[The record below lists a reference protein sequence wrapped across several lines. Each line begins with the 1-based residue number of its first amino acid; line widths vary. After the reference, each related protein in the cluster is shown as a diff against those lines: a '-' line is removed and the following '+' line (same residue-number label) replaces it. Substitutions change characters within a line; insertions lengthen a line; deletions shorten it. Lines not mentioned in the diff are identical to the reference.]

1 MPNTAMFHRLGT
13 LDHTDVYLEK
23 HSRSLI
29 CLSGQEAQYLAS
41 DCDRD
46 VTVSDG
52 VWSFLGKSRISQ
64 KCLRPVGRTD
74 SRKERGI
81 ELTLIITDRCNFA
94 CSYCFANSL
103 YPGSKTL
110 NADNIVRYI
119 GEFLRLSHARVSS
132 LILFGGEPLLAFKAI
147 KQAWKEVENLFGNH
161 QGDMPSL
168 AIVTNGSLLTR
179 DIAEFLAD
187 NNIAVTVS
195 LDGPKVIHDACR
207 PFRGGRASYETV
219 IEGINEL
226 ERAGAFY
233 AIEATYTSQHLQLG
247 IDVIE
252 VVDHALGLNA
262 QEVHVMP
269 AFPEQASG
277 IDTRDNAQVAYLFKV
292 AAARATKRYLTS
304 GVIELAYASRLA
316 YAFAHDRRRRYICTA
331 GVDKFTVMANGDVV
345 PCYLVCDPAH
355 KIASC
360 DKSERSITK
369 APSLERVVP
378 IYQAFMRDHL
388 PECSR
393 CWTSD
398 WCFACYGPG
407 YARQGCLGAPG
418 GLECEIYRAMTEAT
432 LLECAR
438 FLTDVQGAGTKSR
451 HRAAGPMGTTT
462 NGGSLSVA

>member
-13 LDHTDVYLEK
+13 LGYTDVYLEK
-23 HSRSLI
+23 YSRSLV
-29 CLSGQEAQYLAS
+29 CLGRQGSQYLDR

-52 VWSFLGKSRISQ
+52 VRSFLCKSRISQ
-64 KCLRPVGRTD
+64 KPLRPVVETD
-74 SRKERGI
+74 LRKEPGI
-81 ELTLIITDRCNFA
+81 ELTLITTDRCNFA
-94 CSYCFANSL
+94 CSYCFANDL

-110 NADNIVRYI
+110 NAKNIVRYI
-119 GEFLRLSHARVSS
+119 NEFLNLTRARVSS
-132 LILFGGEPLLAFKAI
+132 LILFGGEPLIAFKAI

-179 DIAEFLAD
+179 DIARFLAD
-187 NNIAVTVS
+187 NDIAVTVS

-207 PFRGGRASYETV
+207 PLKRGQASYERV
-219 IEGINEL
+219 VEGINEL
-226 ERAGAFY
+226 TIAGAFY
-233 AIEATYTSQHLQLG
+233 AIEATYTSQHLELG

-269 AFPEQASG
+269 AFPEKASG
-277 IDTRDNAQVAYLFKV
+277 IDTSDNAHVASLFKV
-292 AAARATKRYLTS
+292 AAARATNRYLVS
-304 GVIELAYASRLA
+304 GVVELAYASRLA

-331 GVDKFTVMANGDVV
+331 GLDKFTIMSNGDVV
-345 PCYLVCDPAH
+345 PCYLVYDSAY

-360 DKSERSITK
+360 SESEKSNAKT
-369 APSLERVVP
+369 PLLERVAST
-378 IYQAFMRDHL
+378 YQALEREHL

-393 CWTSD
+393 CWASD
-398 WCFACYGPG
+398 WCFACYGPR
-407 YARQGCLGAPG
+407 YARQSCLGAPG
-418 GLECEIYRAMTEAT
+418 GLECEIYQAIADAT

-438 FLTDVQGAGTKSR
+438 FLTDRRIKQMA
-451 HRAAGPMGTTT
+451 
-462 NGGSLSVA
+462 